1 MATRYRHTEAKED
14 YVTTEAEIAG
24 VSLGAKESRGLLEA
38 RGVRLLPYRFQQ
50 ACGPP
55 DTLI

>member
-1 MATRYRHTEAKED
+1 METRHRHTQAKED
-14 YVTTEAEIAG
+14 YVTTDAEIG
-24 VSLGAKESRGLLEA
+24 GMSLQAKESRGLLEA
-38 RGVRLLPYRFQQ
+38 GGVRLLPYRFQQ